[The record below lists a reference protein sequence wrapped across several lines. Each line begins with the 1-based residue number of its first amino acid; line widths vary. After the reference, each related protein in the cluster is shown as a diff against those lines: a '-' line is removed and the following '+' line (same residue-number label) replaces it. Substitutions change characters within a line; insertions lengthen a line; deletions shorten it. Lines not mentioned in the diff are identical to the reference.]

1 MHRQRIA
8 AIGSHVAAHAAAP
21 LQPPDVAARALSE
34 RDKATFAAEGVLV
47 LRGYFSEAEL
57 AAIHGPIVAA
67 QNAPNSPLVGS
78 SSTVGS
84 YNYPDMRSLVDYPE
98 LARASF
104 DDDRVVEA
112 VETLLQEQ
120 AEIMQFGALTHR
132 WTEGAAGSGAH
143 YDYKPAR
150 PGGSSVD
157 WLFAVI
163 PLTDYN
169 AHDGPLLVAP
179 GSAPRS
185 KVLPRPPKGDT
196 SFKQRVHHVEAAQV
210 PEYR

>member
-1 MHRQRIA
+1 VPWA
-8 AIGSHVAAHAAAP
+8 T
-21 LQPPDVAARALSE
+21 RALSE
-34 RDKATFAAEGVLV
+34 QDKATFAAEGVLI
-47 LRGYFSEAEL
+47 LRNYFSEAEL

-78 SSTVGS
+78 SSTK

-104 DDDRVVEA
+104 DDDRVVDA

-120 AEIMQFGALTHR
+120 AEIMQFGALT
-132 WTEGAAGSGAH
+132 WTEGAAGFGAH

-150 PGGSSVD
+150 TVGSSVD

-185 KVLPRPPKGDT
+185 KVLPRPPVGDT

-210 PEYR
+210 PEDR